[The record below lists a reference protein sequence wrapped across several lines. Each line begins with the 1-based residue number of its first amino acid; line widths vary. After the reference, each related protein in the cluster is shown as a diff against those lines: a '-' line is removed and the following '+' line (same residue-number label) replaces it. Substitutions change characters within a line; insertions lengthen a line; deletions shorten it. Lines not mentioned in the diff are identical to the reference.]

1 MTALEVR
8 PMLRSDLIASLEA
21 ANASIARGEGRV
33 MTRRSMQ
40 NLAKEAK
47 QRLRRRLAAEQESV
61 MRQQS
66 NQQLAR

>member
-1 MTALEVR
+1 
-8 PMLRSDLIASLEA
+8 MLRSDLIASLEA

-33 MTRRSMQ
+33 ITRRSMQ

>member
-1 MTALEVR
+1 
-8 PMLRSDLIASLEA
+8 MLRSDLIASLEA

-33 MTRRSMQ
+33 ITRRSMQ
-40 NLAKEAK
+40 SLAKEAK